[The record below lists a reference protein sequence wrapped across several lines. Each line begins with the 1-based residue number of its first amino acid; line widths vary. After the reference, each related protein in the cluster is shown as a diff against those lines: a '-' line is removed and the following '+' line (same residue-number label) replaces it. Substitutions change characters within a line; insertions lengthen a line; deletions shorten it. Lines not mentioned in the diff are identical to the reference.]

1 MTMTEFA
8 KLLGYSQSTVS
19 RVLNNCDRNR
29 VRPEVAE
36 KIRKE
41 AKRLNFQ
48 PNHGAAYLKRGKSPS
63 ILCFLPSS
71 RDTLAAEL
79 MSGISEAAAEKR
91 FPVNFFIE
99 KDSSAFA
106 DFIREAE
113 NNSHVGIISYP
124 PQKIPSE
131 AKETLRRYLDNGG
144 KVLFLNVNSNTLTA
158 QLPPEFSSGVQLD
171 IDDYAGGKLAAQYLQ
186 NEGCRSFYY
195 FRRYFNIVLRENGF
209 KDELRESGFEVKD
222 MEESFLD
229 VILENPDKAGIFCNS
244 DETALYLSIL
254 LQRRGVI
261 PGDQIKICGYDGQS
275 FASFCTPPLPT
286 IRQPMHEEGY
296 LAVMKLLRM
305 IDGENEKS
313 EMLKPELIYQYERV

>member
-29 VRPEVAE
+29 VRPEIAE
-36 KIRKE
+36 KIRQE
-41 AKRLNFQ
+41 AKRLNFR
-48 PNHGAAYLKRGKSPS
+48 PNHGAAYLKRGKSPV

-71 RDTLAAEL
+71 CDTLAAEL

-106 DFIREAE
+106 AFIREAE
-113 NNSHVGIISYP
+113 NNSHAGIISYP
-124 PQKIPSE
+124 PQKIHGE
-131 AKETLRRYLDNGG
+131 AKETLRRYLANGG

-195 FRRYFNIVLRENGF
+195 FQRYFNIVLRQNGF
-209 KDELRESGFEVKD
+209 KEEIRKSGFEVKD
-222 MEESFLD
+222 LEESFLD

-244 DETALYLSIL
+244 DATALYLSIL

>member
-1 MTMTEFA
+1 MTMTELA

-29 VRPEVAE
+29 VRPEIAE

-131 AKETLRRYLDNGG
+131 AKETLRRYLANGG
-144 KVLFLNVNSNTLTA
+144 KVIFLNVNSNTLTA

-171 IDDYAGGKLAAQYLQ
+171 IDDFAGGKLAAQYLLSKK
-186 NEGCRSFYY
+186 CRSFYY
-195 FRRYFNIVLRENGF
+195 FQKPFNVVLRQNGF
-209 KDELRESGFEVKD
+209 KEEIRKSGFEVKD
-222 MEESFLD
+222 LEESFLD
-229 VILENPDKAGIFCNS
+229 DVIANPDKPGIFCSS
-244 DETALYLSIL
+244 DATALYLSTL
-254 LQRRGVI
+254 LQRRGII
-261 PGDQIKICGYDGQS
+261 PGKQLEICGYDGQS
-275 FASFCTPPLPT
+275 FTSFCSPPLPT
-286 IRQPMHEEGY
+286 VSQPMHKEGY

-305 IDGENEKS
+305 IDGMEEKS
-313 EMLKPELIYQYERV
+313 EMLQPELKIPSTE